1 MTRVIVLKAFKEQNN
16 FEKNEIFPFQK
27 MTKKNHVNI
36 KATLAKHSL
45 KYTLWNKHNIFVYK

>member
-36 KATLAKHSL
+36 KATLAKYSL
-45 KYTLWNKHNIFVYK
+45 KYTL

>member
-27 MTKKNHVNI
+27 MTPKNHVNI

-45 KYTLWNKHNIFVYK
+45 KYTL